1 MIVRVYDFLS
11 AEKPKFSQNLVGI
24 VSDVE
29 SFKYTRRAYDIGS
42 FEMII
47 CRQARVTERTI
58 LLSVRAGRSLRR

>member
-11 AEKPKFSQNLVGI
+11 VKKPKFSQNLVGI

-42 FEMII
+42 FEM
-47 CRQARVTERTI
+47 TI
-58 LLSVRAGRSLRR
+58 PTR